1 MHNNWYVTYI
11 SYGRYFWTFCKIM
24 SMGIFENEI
33 FMMSNSLRK
42 MQKML
47 GTRLGANVLYF
58 RMERPVCLILED
70 LSRLGFRMADRFRG
84 LDFDHSKL
92 TLQSL
97 GKFHAA
103 SVALCE
109 KVISSSLYDTWRNIF
124 MRNYSILNVFFF
136 FFVGTQAKDSIPK
149 RDTVRRNA
157 DRIQNLLRLR
167 D

>member
-1 MHNNWYVTYI
+1 
-11 SYGRYFWTFCKIM
+11 M

-42 MQKML
+42 MQQML
-47 GTRLGANVLYF
+47 GSRLGANVLYC
-58 RMERPVCLILED
+58 RMERPICLMLED
-70 LSRLGFRMADRFRG
+70 LARLGFRMADRFRG

-109 KVISSSLYDTWRNIF
+109 KVTIHHRSNF
-124 MRNYSILNVFFF
+124 
-136 FFVGTQAKDSIPK
+136 
-149 RDTVRRNA
+149 
-157 DRIQNLLRLR
+157 LLRYNISFDREYFHCVIL
-167 D
+167 DVLFPGT

>member
-1 MHNNWYVTYI
+1 
-11 SYGRYFWTFCKIM
+11 M

-42 MQKML
+42 MQQML
-47 GTRLGANVLYF
+47 GSRLGANVLYF
-58 RMERPVCLILED
+58 RMERPICLMLED
-70 LSRLGFRMADRFRG
+70 LARLGFRMADRFSG

-109 KVISSSLYDTWRNIF
+109 KVIFSSLCVTRQIFPRN
-124 MRNYSILNVFFF
+124 SILVFFPP

-157 DRIQNLLRLR
+157 DRIQILLRLR
-167 D
+167 N